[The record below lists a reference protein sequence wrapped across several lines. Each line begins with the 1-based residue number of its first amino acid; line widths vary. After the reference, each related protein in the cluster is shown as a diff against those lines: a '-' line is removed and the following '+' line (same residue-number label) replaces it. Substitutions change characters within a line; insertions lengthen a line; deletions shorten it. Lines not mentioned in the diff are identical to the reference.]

1 MYHAHIASI
10 SVVVDD
16 TAATTAAAAV
26 PIAVD
31 AAQSL

>member
-16 TAATTAAAAV
+16 TAATTAAV